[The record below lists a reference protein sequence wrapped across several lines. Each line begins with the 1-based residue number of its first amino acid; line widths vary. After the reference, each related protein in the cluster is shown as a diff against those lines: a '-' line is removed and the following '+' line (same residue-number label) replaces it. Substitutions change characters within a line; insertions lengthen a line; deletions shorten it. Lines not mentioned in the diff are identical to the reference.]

1 MAVDPMQSIEAL
13 RAVCTDSIAD
23 RQRPARRSACG
34 VAWVVGYLVW
44 FQILAPGRNLSPY
57 LRSFYSGGL
66 RVFDTDGGKL
76 GETGG

>member
-1 MAVDPMQSIEAL
+1 MAVDLMQSIEAP
-13 RAVCTDSIAD
+13 RAVFTDSIAA
-23 RQRPARRSACG
+23 RQRPARRSACC
-34 VAWVVGYLVW
+34 VAWVVGYLLW